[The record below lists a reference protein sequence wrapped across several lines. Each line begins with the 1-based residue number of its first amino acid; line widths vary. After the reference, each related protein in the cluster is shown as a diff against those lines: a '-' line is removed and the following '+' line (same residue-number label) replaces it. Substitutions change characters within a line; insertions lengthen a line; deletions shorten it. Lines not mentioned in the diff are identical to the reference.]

1 MRKNFL
7 DCLGEQYI
15 NSQLAD
21 HVHEFH
27 RQQDVL
33 AQAKNHYRHCSTGIT
48 EKSQQLAQITAE
60 LQSIKEEME
69 ETGQNVTDGGLNF
82 DFFQINFN

>member
-1 MRKNFL
+1 LN
-7 DCLGEQYI
+7 DYVQ
-15 NSQLAD
+15 
-21 HVHEFH
+21 EFH
-27 RQQDVL
+27 KQQDLL

-48 EKSQQLAQITAE
+48 EKSQQLAHLTAE
-60 LQSIKEEME
+60 LSNIKEEME

>member
-1 MRKNFL
+1 MN
-7 DCLGEQYI
+7 DYVQ
-15 NSQLAD
+15 
-21 HVHEFH
+21 EFH
-27 RQQDVL
+27 KQQDLL

-48 EKSQQLAQITAE
+48 EKSQQLAHLTAE
-60 LQSIKEEME
+60 LSNIKEEME